1 MDFLIFCVVAALA
14 YVVGLFGFAQII
26 GSLQNVKSRG
36 AGMTVFTIA
45 IWFVILMTGWF
56 LRNRFAPEQDVAY
69 YVATAVSFVQILLAG
84 KIQ

>member
-1 MDFLIFCVVAALA
+1 MFMFFVIAFLA
-14 YVVGLFGFAQII
+14 YLLGLFGFSQII
-26 GSLQNVKSRG
+26 GSLQNVKTRG